1 MQNIDEVNSHIL
13 LTTKVNTPFGLV
25 SRMSKEASS
34 GPSGA
39 RKTTHGSD
47 MMDRR
52 KKVSFK
58 RPEEDVDDALLDS
71 ISIPKFEHDG
81 TYYVFVKDLAKMW
94 GFPSSY
100 QLIKRMVKQTG
111 LPKSEFLLY
120 TNKELNSKFA
130 SRGILAEDAVNH
142 RHFYIGLK
150 YLCRIIV
157 DTSFLR
163 VVSLEEDDLLAGDP
177 LPEHERDILNITQ
190 IFPQYRLVDS
200 QLPSTHSAFNCLSS
214 LSKFNFYRSSPGLE
228 RFINPSKL
236 TADELELLYRKYDPT
251 VIDVGDLNK
260 EQEEREERKR
270 RKKPL
275 GRTKKHHMNID
286 PNGMDLTEALIPG
299 QGFIQEFN
307 ISHICRTPSYFSP
320 SSHGN
325 GTNQLLNSKK
335 SSSHNSSSLLFGE
348 NIKLSKNV
356 QQLVNNDNETFS
368 HTKYFYSK
376 GHKGLG
382 SGNFKDAAHIQKI
395 SEIPTCDS
403 KSVRKHHI
411 DDDGLTEVHKKRYKT
426 HVKGFVHE
434 KFDKNLVDSVIRQ
447 YELSDDDASNLE
459 VLHNNLQYNFFL
471 NSYREIADDTWTNYY
486 KFKQIDFERLT
497 SESILKKENESIES
511 GHGPAGIQQGVTS
524 NYLLDRFVL
533 PTAFEEIKLN
543 LPVEFREESNESE
556 DNAFNALKKPL
567 YFDISYPDINNAD
580 LINKVEIIKLPNP
593 NSVGWDNIKKYRRN

>member
-1 MQNIDEVNSHIL
+1 
-13 LTTKVNTPFGLV
+13 
-25 SRMSKEASS
+25 MSKEAS
-34 GPSGA
+34 PSPTGA
-39 RKTTHGSD
+39 RKTTHSSD
-47 MMDRR
+47 VIDVRS
-52 KKVSFK
+52 KVSFQ
-58 RPEEDVDDALLDS
+58 RPGEDVDDALLDT
-71 ISIPKFEHDG
+71 ISIPKFEYDG
-81 TYYVFVKDLAKMW
+81 TYYVFLKDLAKMW

-100 QLIKRMVKQTG
+100 QLIKKMVKQTG

-120 TNKELNSKFA
+120 TNEELNNKLA
-130 SRGILAEDAVNH
+130 SRGLLAEDAVNY
-142 RHFYIGLK
+142 RHFYISLK
-150 YLCRIIV
+150 LLYRIIV
-157 DTSFLR
+157 DSSFLK
-163 VVSLEEDDLLAGDP
+163 VSALQEDDLLAGDP
-177 LPEHERDILNITQ
+177 LPEHDKDIINVTQ

-236 TADELELLYRKYDPT
+236 TADELELLHRKYDPT
-251 VIDVGDLNK
+251 VLDMGGLDK

-307 ISHICRTPSYFSP
+307 ISHVCRTPSYFSP

-325 GTNQLLNSKK
+325 SANQPSNSKK
-335 SSSHNSSSLLFGE
+335 SSSNNSSSLLFGE

-382 SGNFKDAAHIQKI
+382 SGNFKDAAQIQKI

-403 KSVRKHHI
+403 KSVLKHHI
-411 DDDGLTEVHKKRYKT
+411 DDDSLTDVHKKRYKT
-426 HVKGFVHE
+426 HVKGFIHE
-434 KFDKNLVDSVIRQ
+434 KFDKNLVASVIRQ
-447 YELSDDDASNLE
+447 HELNDDDASNLE
-459 VLHNNLQYNFFL
+459 VLHNNLQFNFFL

-486 KFKQIDFERLT
+486 KFKQIDFDRLS
-497 SESILKKENESIES
+497 SESILKKENELIEN
-511 GHGPAGIQQGVTS
+511 GQGPAGMQQGVTP
-524 NYLLDRFVL
+524 NYLLDRFVP
-533 PTAFEEIKLN
+533 PTAFEEIRLN
-543 LPVEFREESNESE
+543 IPVEFREESNENE

-580 LINKVEIIKLPNP
+580 LMNKVEVVKLPNP

>member
-1 MQNIDEVNSHIL
+1 
-13 LTTKVNTPFGLV
+13 
-25 SRMSKEASS
+25 MSKEASP
-34 GPSGA
+34 GLMGA
-39 RKTTHGSD
+39 RKTVHESGVID
-47 MMDRR
+47 GRN
-52 KKVSFK
+52 KVSFQ
-58 RPEEDVDDALLDS
+58 RPGEDVDDALLDT
-71 ISIPKFEHDG
+71 ISIPKFEYEG
-81 TYYVFVKDLAKMW
+81 TYYVFFKDLAKMW
-94 GFPSSY
+94 DFPSSY
-100 QLIKRMVKQTG
+100 QLIKKIVKQTG

-120 TNKELNSKFA
+120 TNEELNNKLA
-130 SRGILAEDAVNH
+130 SRGILGEDTLNY
-142 RHFYIGLK
+142 RHFYISLK
-150 YLCRIIV
+150 LLYRMIV
-157 DTSFLR
+157 DSSFLQ
-163 VVSLEEDDLLAGDP
+163 VGALQEDDLLAGEP
-177 LPEHERDILNITQ
+177 LPGHDKDIINVTQ

-251 VIDVGDLNK
+251 VLDMGDLNK

-307 ISHICRTPSYFSP
+307 ISHICRTPSYFSS

-325 GTNQLLNSKK
+325 GAHQLLNSKK
-335 SSSHNSSSLLFGE
+335 SSSNNSSSLLFGE

-382 SGNFKDAAHIQKI
+382 SGNFKDAAQIQKI

-403 KSVRKHHI
+403 NSVRKHHI
-411 DDDGLTEVHKKRYKT
+411 DDDNLTDVHKKRYKT

-434 KFDKNLVDSVIRQ
+434 KFDKNLVASVIRQ
-447 YELSDDDASNLE
+447 HELSDDDASNLE
-459 VLHNNLQYNFFL
+459 VLHNNLQFNFFL

-486 KFKQIDFERLT
+486 KFKQIDFDRLS
-497 SESILKKENESIES
+497 SESILKKENELIES
-511 GHGPAGIQQGVTS
+511 SQGPAGIQQSVTP
-524 NYLLDRFVL
+524 NYLLDRFVP
-533 PTAFEEIKLN
+533 PTAFEEIRLN
-543 LPVEFREESNESE
+543 LPVEFREENNESE
-556 DNAFNALKKPL
+556 DTAFNALKKPL

-580 LINKVEIIKLPNP
+580 LMNKVEIVKLPNP